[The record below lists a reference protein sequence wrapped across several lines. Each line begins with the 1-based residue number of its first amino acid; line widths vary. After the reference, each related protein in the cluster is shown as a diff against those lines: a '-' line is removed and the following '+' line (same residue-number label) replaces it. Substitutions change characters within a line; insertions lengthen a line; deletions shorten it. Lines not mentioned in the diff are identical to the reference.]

1 MDEFT
6 HRLSSRGTEA
16 PQLRYCHYSCCML
29 KRLRLT
35 TPLFPP
41 PRSLLQVF
49 PTPKMRP
56 CSSSILYSV
65 CFFFFLFFVG
75 RGWVGGGG
83 YSSVCWSVFYR
94 FSSRHIH
101 LFVCCL
107 NFSQECRARQ
117 SVCLFP
123 ASIVTTDHRLVVTL
137 LINNREE
144 KKRKP
149 LCCTFFL
156 GHQKARRSYRE
167 RDTEMDRERKSRF
180 FLRESE
186 RDNYRNRERER
197 KREKNERC
205 IVMSFFFKMK

>member
-16 PQLRYCHYSCCML
+16 PQLRCCHYSCCML

-49 PTPKMRP
+49 PTPKNA
-56 CSSSILYSV
+56 SVLFFNSIFRLYFF
-65 CFFFFLFFVG
+65 FFFFLLG
-75 RGWVGGGG
+75 GGGGG
-83 YSSVCWSVFYR
+83 YSSVYWSVFDR

-117 SVCLFP
+117 SVCFQRLP
-123 ASIVTTDHRLVVTL
+123 SQLITGCLSHYLSIIERG
-137 LINNREE
+137 E
-144 KKRKP
+144 KRQSP
-149 LCCTFFL
+149 CV
-156 GHQKARRSYRE
+156 A
-167 RDTEMDRERKSRF
+167 RF
-180 FLRESE
+180 FSDISKHVVLP
-186 RDNYRNRERER
+186 ERER
-197 KREKNERC
+197 QRDG
-205 IVMSFFFKMK
+205 